1 MDSKSVTQRLSMSD
15 EEYLKLKA
23 LKEKYNVS
31 WDELIKYANRVLS
44 EDMNKRDELG
54 FSHWDVE

>member
-1 MDSKSVTQRLSMSD
+1 MAKKSVTPSLRMSE

-31 WDELIKYANRVLS
+31 WDEFIKYANQVIS
-44 EDMNKRDELG
+44 GDMNKTEDKK
-54 FSHWDVE
+54 

>member
-1 MDSKSVTQRLSMSD
+1 MASKSVTPSWRMND

-31 WDELIKYANRVLS
+31 WDEIIKYANRVLS
-44 EDMNKRDELG
+44 E
-54 FSHWDVE
+54 